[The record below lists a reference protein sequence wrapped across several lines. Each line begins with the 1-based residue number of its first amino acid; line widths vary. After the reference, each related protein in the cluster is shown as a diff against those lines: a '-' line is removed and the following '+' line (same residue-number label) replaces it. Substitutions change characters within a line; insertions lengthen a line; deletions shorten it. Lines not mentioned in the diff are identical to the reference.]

1 MKNLNICIDIDG
13 TITDAYY
20 WLNITNKYFNKNIT
34 EKQITKYYI
43 HEVMGIKQSEYEE
56 FYDKNK
62 IQIHS
67 EQKLREDVQIVIK
80 RLSLMHNIFF
90 VTAREKSLTMLT
102 HSYLRKNEIPYDDL
116 FVLGSHYKVDK
127 ARELE
132 CNVFIEDNY
141 DNAVQLS
148 DAGFKVLLLD
158 ANYNRKPLNENII
171 RVYSWKEIY
180 SIINKLILQ
189 CNAM

>member
-20 WLNITNKYFNKNIT
+20 WLNMTNKYFNKKIK
-34 EKQITKYYI
+34 EEQVTKYYI
-43 HEVMGIKQSEYEE
+43 HEVMGIKPEEYEK
-56 FYDKNK
+56 FYEENK
-62 IQIHS
+62 IEIHS
-67 EQKLREDVQIVIK
+67 NQKLREDVQSVIK
-80 RLSLMHNIFF
+80 RLSRIHNIYF
-90 VTAREKSLTMLT
+90 VTAREKELTMLT
-102 HSYLRKNEIPYDDL
+102 HLYLKRNEIPYDDL

-148 DAGFKVLLLD
+148 TAGFKVLLVD
-158 ANYNRKPLNENII
+158 TNYNQKPLNDNIV
-171 RVYSWKEIY
+171 RVYSWKEIH
-180 SIINKLILQ
+180 SIINELLLQ
-189 CNAM
+189 SKAM

>member
-34 EKQITKYYI
+34 EDEVTQYYI
-43 HEVMGIKQSEYEE
+43 HEIMGVTLKEYDE
-56 FYDKNK
+56 FYQENK
-62 IQIHS
+62 FEIHS
-67 EQKLREDVQIVIK
+67 EQILREDVQIVIK
-80 RLSLMHNIFF
+80 GLSELHNIYF
-90 VTAREKSLTMLT
+90 VTAREKELTMFT
-102 HSYLRKNEIPYDDL
+102 HSYLKRNEILYDEL

-141 DNAVQLS
+141 DNAIQLS
-148 DAGFKVLLLD
+148 NAGFKVLLID
-158 ANYNRKPLNENII
+158 TNYNRKSLNDNIV
-171 RVYSWKEIY
+171 RVYNWKEIY
-180 SIINKLILQ
+180 YTINKLLLQ
-189 CNAM
+189 SKAM

>member
-13 TITDAYY
+13 TITDPYY

-34 EKQITKYYI
+34 EDQITKYYI
-43 HEVMGIKQSEYEE
+43 HEVMDIKQSEYEE

-67 EQKLREDVQIVIK
+67 QQKLREDVQIVIK

-102 HSYLRKNEIPYDDL
+102 HSYLRKNRIPYDDL

-127 ARELE
+127 AIELE
-132 CNVFIEDNY
+132 CNVFVEDNY
-141 DNAVQLS
+141 DNAIQLS
-148 DAGFKVLLLD
+148 NAGFKVLLLD
-158 ANYNRKPLNENII
+158 TNYNRQPLNENVV
-171 RVYSWKEIY
+171 RVCSWKEIY
-180 SIINKLILQ
+180 SIINKLVLQ
-189 CNAM
+189 SKAM